1 MCCVALLML
10 KRRVYRETCPSCPSA
25 RPRPSQ
31 RRGVAPAKK
40 RNSAH
45 TSTYTLMAAA
55 AAARVYTCFLLTW
68 LITKTNGKTP
78 DVPVTCL
85 FSEDCI
91 LPCSFKAT
99 GGEEVQWFRQN
110 DLVYSLPQG
119 SDQPSEQ
126 FVGRTSVSAQQL
138 ALGNAALSLQRCG
151 LQDRGR
157 YRCRIIKGKE
167 EDESFVIV
175 KVEAPIQ
182 SVNVEITRLSGFE
195 EVKCSTQ
202 GVYPAPH
209 VSWTTEPPTSLKPIT
224 RKIPNR
230 LGLYDVESKLKKLRD
245 RSSFTYICTVN
256 SSYST
261 QTWTTSLTETVI
273 NQISFTSKSY
283 SSLTWTGINSAE
295 GKDLTIPCKAPWVTQ
310 NFTLTWT
317 FKLTRTNKP
326 TVICTYDSW
335 TQLLTNQWE
344 GRAGV
349 DALALQAGDGSLQLL
364 SPLSAENTGTYS
376 CTISSLQRRHES
388 QTAVNITALAHE
400 SERMEVK
407 PGSSV
412 QWWIPTVIFAALAV
426 TGAVIVGVLKL
437 KDDCLHSN
445 STEKDRDSHQV
456 KVTVTDIEAVS
467 EGSHL
472 TADPTDEHT

>member
-1 MCCVALLML
+1 
-10 KRRVYRETCPSCPSA
+10 
-25 RPRPSQ
+25 
-31 RRGVAPAKK
+31 
-40 RNSAH
+40 
-45 TSTYTLMAAA
+45 
-55 AAARVYTCFLLTW
+55 
-68 LITKTNGKTP
+68 
-78 DVPVTCL
+78 
-85 FSEDCI
+85 
-91 LPCSFKAT
+91 
-99 GGEEVQWFRQN
+99 
-110 DLVYSLPQG
+110 
-119 SDQPSEQ
+119 
-126 FVGRTSVSAQQL
+126 TSVSAQQL

-157 YRCRIIKGKE
+157 YRCL
-167 EDESFVIV
+167 
-175 KVEAPIQ
+175 
-182 SVNVEITRLSGFE
+182 NVEITRLSGFE

-261 QTWTTSLTETVI
+261 QTWTTSLTET
-273 NQISFTSKSY
+273 
-283 SSLTWTGINSAE
+283 AE
-295 GKDLTIPCKAPWVTQ
+295 GKDLTLPCKAPWVTQ

-400 SERMEVK
+400 STK
-407 PGSSV
+407 SHSV
-412 QWWIPTVIFAALAV
+412 TLLIHLKRSYTVL
-426 TGAVIVGVLKL
+426 
-437 KDDCLHSN
+437 
-445 STEKDRDSHQV
+445 Q
-456 KVTVTDIEAVS
+456 
-467 EGSHL
+467 
-472 TADPTDEHT
+472 